1 MAGDGA
7 VLLLKGFAFA
17 DYVLR
22 EKAKYHGIV
31 TDIDK
36 TFVEISSLSSNK

>member
-1 MAGDGA
+1 MLII
-7 VLLLKGFAFA
+7 LLAFYFTLA
-17 DYVLR
+17 DFVHR

-36 TFVEISSLSSNK
+36 TFVEMAALSSNK